1 MENKSIEI
9 RLPFFDGFYESVY
22 YSSDTV
28 YDDFESYKDDYKQ
41 TYGNDITADDFDIDF
56 DGYKKEVCEKFTEV
70 FANYAPSFVEN
81 TEFSEMTSP
90 MYYNFETDKI
100 YANITLSEDWR
111 EKVLDFMREKKDW
124 LSKKIQ
130 KDWTSCD
137 GFMSFMENTYKEW
150 LDRFEDTEE
159 EIDPRYLSTIIE
171 YMMLDECKDIRYCIA
186 EEVLSDV
193 YVGNYIYCTKEKKEK
208 E

>member
-1 MENKSIEI
+1 M
-9 RLPFFDGFYESVY
+9 V
-22 YSSDTV
+22 T
-28 YDDFESYKDDYKQ
+28 
-41 TYGNDITADDFDIDF
+41 
-56 DGYKKEVCEKFTEV
+56 
-70 FANYAPSFVEN
+70 
-81 TEFSEMTSP
+81 TSP
-90 MYYNFETDKI
+90 LTTSTS
-100 YANITLSEDWR
+100 TLTATR
-111 EKVLDFMREKKDW
+111 CEKVLDFMREKKDW

-137 GFMSFMENTYKEW
+137 GFMSFMDNTYKEW
-150 LDRFEDTEE
+150 LDRFEDREE

-171 YMMLDECKDIRYCIA
+171 YMMLDEYKDIRYYIA